1 MKIKKSAFLLLPLAV
16 LVPPIAIVSCSSNSD
31 SNQEISK
38 ELYDPA
44 GGNINNLKVDK
55 YLNVVKKLGIN
66 SDTKLTTLSNEGLSQ
81 KIQKYDSGAQVE
93 IISGSTADGVLNL
106 KLIKGNNEEISIKI
120 EGFQKQSSVV
130 FTYSNFEINE
140 QKWVENLLSVQ
151 TSDDLVSLESVTSE
165 VWTKVIKN
173 FKIQIDDA
181 DSLANIENSSYK
193 KLLSEG
199 VQFSFSAKT
208 TNSTSNLK
216 MKVDAI
222 IPAMIYQNGS
232 WVPDKNNQDQ
242 IEQLQPDATNLIIP
256 TLDIAKKYVVEQTFV
271 DESVLPTFY
280 PSALQ
285 AAIEFHKKKK
295 TNFIW
300 DNLVKN
306 DLIKN
311 ASNNEIMKKYFK
323 SKTLKLAFDLDDFNA
338 NDWTNALG
346 FSIKLMIDNSESG
359 FKTSLFKFTNKNK
372 QISDLLQNWELNP
385 TIIKLKDSS
394 AILEKILKG
403 LKENTYTSSKID
415 DYFKGIEMGEE
426 DREALI
432 NYDEIID
439 DNFKKPIYEH
449 GSSQSDS
456 DHKSLINKIKEHFE
470 LKFLNNPLNFNY
482 NNGLANPSNNELMF
496 LTGLFNWNNNIF
508 LLKKIDLIVM
518 SQSFGGKDS
527 ISVKIWP
534 GQDNTKV
541 KLTFNAKFIAK
552 FSEDVEKKFWTLFEY
567 EFDQNTWN
575 NIQVTP

>member
-66 SDTKLTTLSNEGLSQ
+66 SNTKLTTLSNEGLSQ
-81 KIQKYDSGAQVE
+81 KIQKYDSGARVE
-93 IISGSTADGVLNL
+93 IISGSTSQGNLSL
-106 KLIKGNNEEISIKI
+106 KLTKGNNEEISIKI

-151 TSDDLVSLESVTSE
+151 TSDDLASLESVTSE

-181 DSLANIENSSYK
+181 DSLVNIENSSYK
-193 KLLSEG
+193 QLLSQG

-208 TNSTSNLK
+208 TSSTSNLK

-280 PSALQ
+280 PSSLQ
-285 AAIEFHKKKK
+285 AAMEFSKKKG
-295 TNFIW
+295 TNLIW
-300 DNLVKN
+300 D

-311 ASNNEIMKKYFK
+311 NLITNASSNQIMQKYFK
-323 SKTLKLAFDLDDFNA
+323 SKTVKLAFDLDDHTI
-338 NDWTNALG
+338 NDWTNALIFNVNLELDG
-346 FSIKLMIDNSESG
+346 NVEKN
-359 FKTSLFKFTNKNK
+359 FKKNFEYYNKNK
-372 QISDLLQNWELNP
+372 SITELSTTSLWEIIPTAIDLNGNSKILSNIIKELKNDSQISTKVNDYFNNSQEFEEVGIFVNENILNDSVDAM
-385 TIIKLKDSS
+385 TSLYHFDSS
-394 AILEKILKG
+394 
-403 LKENTYTSSKID
+403 S
-415 DYFKGIEMGEE
+415 GEE
-426 DREALI
+426 NHKELI
-432 NYDEIID
+432 
-439 DNFKKPIYEH
+439 K
-449 GSSQSDS
+449 
-456 DHKSLINKIKEHFE
+456 KIKENFD
-470 LKFLNNPLNFNY
+470 LKFLNKPLNFNY
-482 NNGLANPSNNELMF
+482 AADLSEPANNELMYS
-496 LTGLFNWNNNIF
+496 TGLFNFENNIF
-508 LLKKIDLIVM
+508 KINQIDLVIDQTIGDAIEVQIKP
-518 SQSFGGKDS
+518 SKD
-527 ISVKIWP
+527 K
-534 GQDNTKV
+534 TKV
-541 KLTFNAKFIAK
+541 EMKFKGKFFVEFNKWTKKTFNIIFK
-552 FSEDVEKKFWTLFEY
+552 Y
-567 EFDQNTWN
+567 EFDKNKWDS
-575 NIQVTP
+575 IQATP